1 MGMIMIDNIVLFTNE
16 LSRYIIPLMLVMIPF
31 YGLVFKKVK
40 VYESFVEGA
49 KDGFDIAVR
58 IIPYLVA
65 ILVAIGMFRASGAL
79 EILLTTMA
87 PFLTY
92 IGFPPENLPLA
103 LMRPLSGSGSLGL
116 LTDLINEHGPD
127 SLIAK
132 IGATMFGSTETTFYV
147 LAVYFGSVG
156 IRKTRHA
163 LAAGLFADL
172 VGVLSAVFFC
182 QLFFAESIASSNHDH
197 EIDVVN
203 IQELDPTILVDLRYS
218 SKNNFLK
225 KDMYGDLEECFLRR
239 KPAEMLCQANKYLK
253 ASHPELRLLVFDG
266 LRTRSVQT
274 KLWDALDTIPISER
288 TQFVADPEKGSI
300 HNYGAAVDLTL
311 ALENG
316 SELDMGTKYDHFG
329 ELAFPVLEDSL
340 LALGKLTDKQIEN
353 RTILRKVMTKAGFST
368 IDSEWW
374 HFDAFS
380 YNETKNKYTIVE

>member
-1 MGMIMIDNIVLFTNE
+1 MIDNIVLFTNE

-266 LRTRSVQT
+266 LRTRSVQK

-288 TQFVADPEKGSI
+288 TQFVTDPKKGSI

>member
-1 MGMIMIDNIVLFTNE
+1 MVDNIVIFTNE

-31 YGLVFKKVK
+31 YGLVFKKIK
-40 VYESFVEGA
+40 VYESFVDGA

-87 PFLTY
+87 PLLQY

-163 LAAGLFADL
+163 LAAGLIADL

-182 QLFFAESIASSNHDH
+182 QLFFAQSIASSIHDH
-197 EIDVVN
+197 EIEVVN
-203 IQELDPTILVDLRYS
+203 IQELDPTIMVDLRYS

-225 KDMYGDLEECFLRR
+225 KDIYGDLEDCFLR
-239 KPAEMLCQANKYLK
+239 KEPAEMLCLANKHLK
-253 ASHPELRLLVFDG
+253 ESYPELRLLVFDG
-266 LRTRSVQT
+266 LRTRSVQK
-274 KLWDALDTIPISER
+274 KLWDALDTIPLSER

-311 ALENG
+311 SLENG
-316 SELDMGTKYDHFG
+316 LELDMGTNYDHFG
-329 ELAFPVLEDSL
+329 ELAFPALEDSL
-340 LALGKLTDKQIEN
+340 LALGKLTGKQIEN
-353 RTILRKVMTKAGFST
+353 RRILRKVMTKAGFST

-380 YNETKNKYTIVE
+380 YNETKNKYKIVE